1 MAKREG
7 DVEDAKRGRE
17 NLPKFTRA
25 RRRSD
30 TLGVLRHEEGESMKR
45 AVHELAV
52 KVRRAVNKLGLD
64 VVPFRHTR
72 HPIARRQALF
82 SHHAI
87 DLVLDVGG
95 NVGQYGRF
103 LRNVGYEGRI
113 LSFEP
118 LSEAFKTLQ
127 RIASEDTN
135 WDVAR
140 TAMGTRVGTAIL
152 NVSLNSESSSILPML
167 SSHLEVCPDS
177 RYVGSEVV
185 PLTTL
190 EEVLRTVA
198 DDQHIFLK
206 VDTQGYERTVIEGA
220 GDALSRIRGAQLEMS
235 LVPLYEGEALLP
247 EIVSFMSTRGFTLM
261 GLEPGFSDAQTG
273 QLLQVD
279 GLFFRR

>member
-1 MAKREG
+1 M
-7 DVEDAKRGRE
+7 V
-17 NLPKFTRA
+17 
-25 RRRSD
+25 
-30 TLGVLRHEEGESMKR
+30 R
-45 AVHELAV
+45 AVHELTLRM
-52 KVRRAVNKLGLD
+52 RRAVNRLGLD

-103 LRNVGYEGRI
+103 LRNVGYGGRI

-118 LSEAFKTLQ
+118 LSDAFRILQ
-127 RIASEDTN
+127 QTASRDPK
-135 WDVAR
+135 WDVVR
-140 TAMGTRVGTAIL
+140 TAVGDRVGTVEL
-152 NVSLNSESSSILPML
+152 NISLNSESSSILPML
-167 SSHLEVCPDS
+167 SSHLAVSPES
-177 RYVGSEVV
+177 RYVGSEAV

-190 EEVLRTVA
+190 EEILRTVA
-198 DDQHIFLK
+198 AERHIFLK

-220 GDALSRIRGAQLEMS
+220 GEALSRIRGAQLEIS

-247 EIVSFMSTRGFTLM
+247 EIVSFMSSRGLTLM

-279 GLFFRR
+279 GLFFRG

>member
-1 MAKREG
+1 M
-7 DVEDAKRGRE
+7 RG
-17 NLPKFTRA
+17 
-25 RRRSD
+25 
-30 TLGVLRHEEGESMKR
+30 
-45 AVHELAV
+45 AVHDLTLRI
-52 KVRRAVNKLGLD
+52 RRAVNRLGLD
-64 VVPFRHTR
+64 LVPFRHTR

-103 LRNVGYEGRI
+103 LRNVGYRGQI
-113 LSFEP
+113 VSFEP
-118 LSEAFKTLQ
+118 LSEAFKALQ
-127 RIASEDTN
+127 QTASKDPH
-135 WDVAR
+135 WDVVR
-140 TAMGTRVGTAIL
+140 TALGDRVGTVEL

-167 SSHLEVCPDS
+167 SSHLEAYPDS

-190 EEVLRTVA
+190 EEVLRTVS
-198 DDQHIFLK
+198 DERHIFLK

-220 GDALSRIRGAQLEMS
+220 REALSRVRGVQLEIS

-247 EIVSFMSTRGFTLM
+247 EIVSFMSSRGLTLM

-279 GLFFRR
+279 GLFFRP